1 MGVVSPWTRSRPKSR
16 WRALGWPSSA
26 AIGLEQRQTVPCAVS
41 SRESAM
47 FDDFC
52 WFIGLNSTPP
62 ALLSCTSPL
71 AFRVRRPLAFVPPPS
86 PSPRPPPPK
95 SSRGARPCCLAHS
108 AASDAPPSRCLGRQ
122 ASKDVT
128 FIFSKAR
135 CADSLFSSAARAFGV
150 MSSVCSLASRLVM
163 PASVKP
169 LPWYPAGLPA
179 SSPNLAHLRR
189 ASTDLRILIACFATL
204 TVRTVLILKPN
215 SLVLYVV
222 IVLMPF
228 MSGSDS

>member
-1 MGVVSPWTRSRPKSR
+1 MRWIAPKR
-16 WRALGWPSSA
+16 RK
-26 AIGLEQRQTVPCAVS
+26 S
-41 SRESAM
+41 SRRSESLTSSDRLDARTVQLSSRCAASSVLREPSALRIEGGTY
-47 FDDFC
+47 DD
-52 WFIGLNSTPP
+52 LPP
-62 ALLSCTSPL
+62 WPAASCASEL
-71 AFRVRRPLAFVPPPS
+71 PPPS